1 MKSFFAK
8 LTDQLKKHVVN
19 IDNLK
24 SDVYKRFDIIEG
36 HLPVYRSEL
45 YKLLESNE
53 QRALTKIKELKE
65 SVDETMLTN
74 FNVIDERI
82 DNYAGMIDG
91 NLETIRKQ
99 LNENRDVFINCIN
112 KSSLDLEER
121 INGVVDDLENL
132 ANSQYEN

>member
-1 MKSFFAK
+1 
-8 LTDQLKKHVVN
+8 
-19 IDNLK
+19 
-24 SDVYKRFDIIEG
+24 
-36 HLPVYRSEL
+36 
-45 YKLLESNE
+45 
-53 QRALTKIKELKE
+53 
-65 SVDETMLTN
+65 MLTN

-121 INGVVDDLENL
+121 INGIVDDLENL
-132 ANSQYEN
+132 ANQQYENQANNDTGEGAAADAAVFSKQLNDLEAQVNTAIITEKSVRKAQDKHLAEQLDIFSK

>member
-1 MKSFFAK
+1 
-8 LTDQLKKHVVN
+8 
-19 IDNLK
+19 
-24 SDVYKRFDIIEG
+24 
-36 HLPVYRSEL
+36 
-45 YKLLESNE
+45 
-53 QRALTKIKELKE
+53 
-65 SVDETMLTN
+65 MLTN

-121 INGVVDDLENL
+121 INGIVDDLENL
-132 ANSQYEN
+132 ANSQYENQQLLDGRDNSGGDTAAFAKQLNDLEA